1 MQILRTPYFLIMVR
15 LNSFSLD
22 DDIFDDGDPETIIR
36 LELWLGVIDINNARH
51 VKNRL
56 AKN

>member
-1 MQILRTPYFLIMVR
+1 MVR

-22 DDIFDDGDPETIIR
+22 DDTFDDGDPETIIR

>member
-1 MQILRTPYFLIMVR
+1 MQILITPYFLIMVR

-22 DDIFDDGDPETIIR
+22 DDTFDDDDPETIIR
-36 LELWLGVIDINNARH
+36 LELWLGVININNTRH

>member
-22 DDIFDDGDPETIIR
+22 DDTFDDDDPETIIR
-36 LELWLGVIDINNARH
+36 LELWLSVININNARH

>member
-1 MQILRTPYFLIMVR
+1 MIY
-15 LNSFSLD
+15 LNNIILD
-22 DDIFDDGDPETIIR
+22 DDSFDDDDPETIIR
-36 LELWLGVIDINNARH
+36 LELWLGVININNARH

>member
-1 MQILRTPYFLIMVR
+1 MVR

-22 DDIFDDGDPETIIR
+22 DDTFNDDDPETIIR
-36 LELWLGVIDINNARH
+36 LESWLGVININNARH

>member
-1 MQILRTPYFLIMVR
+1 MQILITPYFLIMVR

-22 DDIFDDGDPETIIR
+22 DDTFDDDDPETIIR
-36 LELWLGVIDINNARH
+36 LELWLSVININNARH

>member
-1 MQILRTPYFLIMVR
+1 MQILITPYFLIMVR

-22 DDIFDDGDPETIIR
+22 DDTFDDGDPETIIR

>member
-1 MQILRTPYFLIMVR
+1 MQILITPYFLIMVH

-22 DDIFDDGDPETIIR
+22 DDTFDDDDPETIIR
-36 LELWLGVIDINNARH
+36 LELWLGVININNARH

>member
-1 MQILRTPYFLIMVR
+1 MQILITPYFLIMVR

-22 DDIFDDGDPETIIR
+22 DDTFDDSDPETIIR